1 MRGIWKDGRSLIHMT
16 NADETVF
23 ERDWNE
29 SEVRPFITEYGLYM
43 RALDDLD
50 IPSVHIEAIE
60 NQAKASNQPIS
71 TVVKKLVEKGLLYA

>member
-1 MRGIWKDGRSLIHMT
+1 MT

-23 ERDWNE
+23 ERDWDE
-29 SEVRPFITEYGLYM
+29 SESKPFITEYGLYM

-60 NQAKASNQPIS
+60 NQAKASNQSIS
-71 TVVKKLVEKGLLYA
+71 SVVKKLVEKGLLYA